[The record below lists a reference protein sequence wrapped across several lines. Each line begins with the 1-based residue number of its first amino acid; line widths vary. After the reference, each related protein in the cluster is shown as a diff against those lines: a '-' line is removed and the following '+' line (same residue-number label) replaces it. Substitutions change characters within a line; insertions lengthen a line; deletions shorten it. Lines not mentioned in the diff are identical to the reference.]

1 MKRIAAA
8 VGLLFALIS
17 HQALAAKV
25 FLTVF
30 LDDAPLQGVRIV
42 LDEVPAG
49 VTNERGSADSV
60 ISAGDHQMVLTDG
73 EVNFPLSFTSGE
85 DEDVE
90 ISVTFTAAEGDEPNV
105 VVRRFGAGEQGD
117 PGYITGQVVDANGA
131 PLAGATVAARGTEFS
146 TTTGP
151 DGIYVLEVPR
161 GEYAIEVTA
170 PGHNPV
176 ASGDLRVMAG
186 LGVTAGIRMTPIS
199 GAGEAGAVVDVPSG
213 VSSQIEEV
221 FVLGVFNPQED
232 SASVERFATS
242 ITNSIDIGQ
251 LERFGDGDVGSALN
265 RAVGVAVVDRKYATV
280 RGLDGRYISSTLN
293 GLLMPSTDP
302 QRRDVQLDLF
312 PTSIVEGIEI
322 QKSYTPEKLATTTGG
337 SIEIIT
343 KGIPDEYINEVSG
356 STAFNTDFTFDD
368 LVDYRGSDDQ
378 WTTWDSGLR
387 DLPSGVLGATD
398 QGRSL
403 TVCDPRIDPVRCTSP
418 ADAARLGVKFQDD
431 YNVGTAEADPDFDV
445 SWVMGDRL
453 PAGDNEWG
461 YYGAVEYGQA
471 TTDRGEAKLT
481 NPLELEGSYQRSQEA
496 TALTGYFA
504 AGYEYGVANEVLS
517 KTLFLRNSD
526 DTTRQE
532 SGVDSRE
539 GNTEDKTILQWVERE
554 FFSQGFSGHN
564 EFETDSITHLL
575 DWRTAYSR
583 TTRDEPDRRQYTY
596 LNNNLSTSAFE
607 RRWSDLEEDSIDFGL
622 DYNLTWNWGDISS
635 TQFLLGAL
643 WSDKNRDVDQYRF
656 GIIRG
661 SNGSEVDFS
670 IDRDL
675 ETEVLPYENFAL
687 DRIRLAAN
695 TTDTDSYKSQETV
708 TGTYLSTITDV
719 GEDWSFVAGARWED
733 FDQTLEYP
741 NDPLSDSDL
750 QYDDWYPALNAT
762 WRMTE
767 ELQWRAGYS
776 ETVSYPGLIERSTA
790 QSYDPDTDD
799 PIFGNPDL
807 QVSTIDNWDLRGEY
821 YFSET
826 ESVSLALFYKDITQP
841 VERAVPDASGSAATD
856 GITFINQDSAEL
868 SGVELDGTLDLWS
881 EEEFLL
887 FTSGNVTYIDSEVT
901 LSEESLRLEGA
912 SAQGRQLQG
921 QSEWLG
927 NLQFGFDHFPTEQK
941 FTLLFN
947 YFDDRI
953 YRVARGD
960 NTGPEFED
968 SRVLV
973 DFTYENLL
981 TEALTLEASIK
992 NLLNDEVSYS
1002 QNGRGIESYETGTLI
1017 GVKLKYTF

>member
-1 MKRIAAA
+1 MKRIAATA
-8 VGLLFALIS
+8 GLLFALIS

-30 LDDAPLQGVRIV
+30 LDDAPLQGVRVV

-73 EVNFPLSFTSGE
+73 EVNFPVSFTSGE

-90 ISVTFTAAEGDEPNV
+90 ISVTFTAAEGDEPRV

-117 PGYITGQVVDANGA
+117 PGYITGQVVGAAGA
-131 PLAGATVAARGTEFS
+131 PLAGATVAARGTDFS

-161 GEYAIEVTA
+161 GQYALEVTA

-186 LGVTAGIRMTPIS
+186 LGVTAGIRMTPIG
-199 GAGEAGAVVDVPSG
+199 GAGEAGAAEEVATG

-356 STAFNTDFTFDD
+356 ATAFNTDFTFDD

-398 QGRSL
+398 DGRSL

-418 ADAARLGVKFQDD
+418 LDAARLGVKFQDD
-431 YNVGTAEADPDFDV
+431 YNVGTAEADPDFDI

-471 TTDRGEAKLT
+471 TTDRGEA
-481 NPLELEGSYQRSQEA
+481 E
-496 TALTGYFA
+496 
-504 AGYEYGVANEVLS
+504 
-517 KTLFLRNSD
+517 
-526 DTTRQE
+526 
-532 SGVDSRE
+532 
-539 GNTEDKTILQWVERE
+539 
-554 FFSQGFSGHN
+554 
-564 EFETDSITHLL
+564 
-575 DWRTAYSR
+575 
-583 TTRDEPDRRQYTY
+583 
-596 LNNNLSTSAFE
+596 
-607 RRWSDLEEDSIDFGL
+607 ID
-622 DYNLTWNWGDISS
+622 
-635 TQFLLGAL
+635 
-643 WSDKNRDVDQYRF
+643 
-656 GIIRG
+656 
-661 SNGSEVDFS
+661 
-670 IDRDL
+670 
-675 ETEVLPYENFAL
+675 
-687 DRIRLAAN
+687 
-695 TTDTDSYKSQETV
+695 
-708 TGTYLSTITDV
+708 
-719 GEDWSFVAGARWED
+719 
-733 FDQTLEYP
+733 
-741 NDPLSDSDL
+741 
-750 QYDDWYPALNAT
+750 
-762 WRMTE
+762 
-767 ELQWRAGYS
+767 
-776 ETVSYPGLIERSTA
+776 
-790 QSYDPDTDD
+790 
-799 PIFGNPDL
+799 
-807 QVSTIDNWDLRGEY
+807 
-821 YFSET
+821 
-826 ESVSLALFYKDITQP
+826 
-841 VERAVPDASGSAATD
+841 
-856 GITFINQDSAEL
+856 
-868 SGVELDGTLDLWS
+868 
-881 EEEFLL
+881 
-887 FTSGNVTYIDSEVT
+887 
-901 LSEESLRLEGA
+901 
-912 SAQGRQLQG
+912 
-921 QSEWLG
+921 
-927 NLQFGFDHFPTEQK
+927 
-941 FTLLFN
+941 
-947 YFDDRI
+947 
-953 YRVARGD
+953 
-960 NTGPEFED
+960 
-968 SRVLV
+968 
-973 DFTYENLL
+973 
-981 TEALTLEASIK
+981 
-992 NLLNDEVSYS
+992 
-1002 QNGRGIESYETGTLI
+1002 
-1017 GVKLKYTF
+1017 